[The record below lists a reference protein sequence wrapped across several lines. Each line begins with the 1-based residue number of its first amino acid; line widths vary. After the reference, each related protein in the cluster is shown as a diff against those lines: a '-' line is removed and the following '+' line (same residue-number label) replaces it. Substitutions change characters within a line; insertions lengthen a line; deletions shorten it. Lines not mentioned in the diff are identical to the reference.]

1 MAQEV
6 DVRSPEL
13 AYSTKDNI
21 AIPATHNLSAA
32 EVAKLAGD
40 RDADNKRHKNE
51 VVTHTPKTDT
61 VQRQYVPIKAPN

>member
-1 MAQEV
+1 MAQV

-21 AIPATHNLSAA
+21 AIPKESNLSAA

-51 VVTHTPKTDT
+51 QITHTPKTDT
-61 VQRQYVPIKAPN
+61 VTRQYAPIKAPN